1 MMETLER
8 EGFIPIITR
17 NLSLRLELDDTVMI
31 LRNNRKL
38 IFYSDEDTYEMYEKM
53 DNIREYLDE
62 RFYFCMNGCVINFD
76 KVRLMAQ
83 GTVSFINGHD
93 FNLSRDVFIRTRQ
106 TFNRYLRDGKR
117 GQEKLN

>member
-83 GTVSFINGHD
+83 GTVSLNGHD